1 LTTLNFPSIKRA
13 GRHPADTD
21 IQSNFLSSPGLRGA
35 IAHLA
40 ISRRASHKS
49 RGNQSVF
56 CELDP
61 PKAAASLW
69 QKGNQKLAEGKP
81 KTGRRETKK
90 SKPSSILTK
99 YSKLCIQWLLL
110 T

>member
-21 IQSNFLSSPGLRGA
+21 TQSNFLYSPGLRGA

-81 KTGRRETKK
+81 KSLNHRVF
-90 SKPSSILTK
+90 
-99 YSKLCIQWLLL
+99 
-110 T
+110 